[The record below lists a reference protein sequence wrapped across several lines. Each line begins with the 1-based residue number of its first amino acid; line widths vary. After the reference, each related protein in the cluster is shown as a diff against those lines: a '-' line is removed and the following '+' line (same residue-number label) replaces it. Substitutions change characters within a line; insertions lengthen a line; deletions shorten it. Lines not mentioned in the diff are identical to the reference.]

1 MKSEKSTAKKLVLSK
16 KTIARLNENQMTV
29 IKGGNAFFVQ
39 VSDDWY
45 DPGCTSNRPLTSFEQ
60 QTTL

>member
-29 IKGGNAFFVQ
+29 IKGGNAFFGQ
-39 VSDDWY
+39 ISEEY
-45 DPGCTSNRPLTSFEQ
+45 NDPGCTSNRPLTSYND
-60 QTTL
+60 QTL

>member
-29 IKGGNAFFVQ
+29 IKGGNVFFAQ
-39 VSDDWY
+39 ASDDWY
-45 DPGCTSNRPLTSFEQ
+45 DPGCTSNRPLTSFNDLP
-60 QTTL
+60 TA